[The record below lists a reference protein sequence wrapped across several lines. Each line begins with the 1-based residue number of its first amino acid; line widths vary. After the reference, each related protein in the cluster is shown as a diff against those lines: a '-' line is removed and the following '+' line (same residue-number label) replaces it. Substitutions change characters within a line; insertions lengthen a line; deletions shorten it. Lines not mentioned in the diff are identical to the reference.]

1 MPSLDQLWMPI
12 VLAAVLVFVT
22 SALIHMVF
30 KWHNSDYHGFA
41 NEEEMRA
48 AIRKSNP
55 APGGYMVP
63 FCMDKKDM
71 AKPEV
76 IQKFTEG
83 PIAMINI
90 MKPGP
95 PTMGKV
101 LVLWFILVLLISLAS
116 GYLASRT
123 VPVGAGFLA
132 VARVV
137 SITTFLAYAG
147 GSVANMIWM
156 GKTQSATV
164 KEVFD
169 AFLYGLV
176 TAAAFG
182 WLWPQS

>member
-12 VLAAVLVFVT
+12 VLAAVLVFVM

-30 KWHNSDYHGFA
+30 KWHNSDYRGFS
-41 NEEEMRA
+41 NEDEVREV
-48 AIRKSNP
+48 IRKSNP
-55 APGGYMVP
+55 GLGGYIVP
-63 FCMDKKDM
+63 YCKDQKDM
-71 AKPEV
+71 ARPEV

-83 PIAMINI
+83 PIAVINL
-90 MKPGP
+90 MKPGAP
-95 PTMGKV
+95 NMGKT
-101 LVLWFILVLLISLAS
+101 LALWFVLTLLIALAS

-147 GSVANMIWM
+147 GSVASMIWM
-156 GKTQSATV
+156 GKAQSATM